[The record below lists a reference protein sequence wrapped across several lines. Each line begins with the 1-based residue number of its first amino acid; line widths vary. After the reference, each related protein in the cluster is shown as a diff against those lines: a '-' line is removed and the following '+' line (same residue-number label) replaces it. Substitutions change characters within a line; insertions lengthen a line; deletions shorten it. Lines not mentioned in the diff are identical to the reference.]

1 MTSVK
6 ISKSTLHGIKIIQE
20 CSIGGQTINQ
30 IITKIV
36 DSEIETRNLA
46 IYTIDGYATVG
57 DKVIDQSGKEFTII
71 FISDKNVEL
80 ESNVIDED
88 IVSVLRKDS
97 SLFWMKKAL
106 R

>member
-6 ISKSTLHGIKIIQE
+6 ISKSTLHGIKILQE

-36 DSEIETRNLA
+36 DSEIEKRNLA
-46 IYTIDGYATVG
+46 VYTLDGYITSG
-57 DKVIDQSGKEFTII
+57 DRVVDQSGKEFTVIY
-71 FISDKNVEL
+71 ISDKNVEL
-80 ESNVIDED
+80 ESNIAEED

-97 SLFWMKKAL
+97 YLFWMKKVAK
-106 R
+106 